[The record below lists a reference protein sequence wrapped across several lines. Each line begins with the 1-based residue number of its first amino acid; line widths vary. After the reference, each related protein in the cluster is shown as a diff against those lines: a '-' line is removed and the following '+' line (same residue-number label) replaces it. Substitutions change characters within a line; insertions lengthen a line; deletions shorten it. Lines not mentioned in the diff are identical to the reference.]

1 MSEIEKKIDATE
13 EVEKK
18 VVKKSTVKKTTVKK
32 TVAKKEEKTDTKAE
46 NKVETKKEEKTVKK
60 VAVKS
65 EKKAITKAKV
75 EEKKIDGAENE
86 ENKTTFADLGLSE
99 KMLAKITAKGYKFPS
114 AIQAWVIPLLL
125 NGNKD
130 IIGQAQTGTG
140 KTAAFAL
147 PILERLDAN
156 SKDIQTL
163 VLAPTR
169 ELAIQVAEEIKS
181 FADSWVRVQLL
192 YGGQNIRDE
201 LMGLRRWPQIVVGT
215 PGRVIDHLTKRRTL
229 KIENL
234 KYFILDEADEMLNIG
249 FKEEIEQ
256 IIEYTPKEKKV
267 LLFSATMPKS
277 IKDIV
282 NKYIKDHDLVSIERK
297 ELTNSNIEQKC
308 YKVND
313 RDKFEALCRVIEV
326 EFDFYGILFCRTKAD
341 VDNVAAQLMTRG
353 YKVEGIHGDIDQ
365 KMREKTLARFKNGA
379 IKILVAT
386 DVAARWIDVNNL
398 THVVNYSLPDN
409 PETYTHRIWRTWRAG
424 NKGEAISF
432 VSRRDSRML
441 SWVERTIKSKIKV
454 ETLPKVSDVIEF
466 KKKRLI
472 DNTKLLLENV
482 DELHYV
488 DLAKD
493 LLELDN
499 SPAEILAAIL
509 KEGYGK
515 EFSTTHYSDLKEDS
529 FNSDSRGNSRADSW
543 VAGEKRLFV
552 AKGKLDNFTPGSL
565 IQFIEKETN
574 SKLGDVGNI
583 DILREFSFIN
593 LKDDDADHVLRTFK
607 ELNSRKPVIVQAK
620 AKDSGGSRGWYRGWS
635 SRGGSGGW
643 YRGWSSRG
651 GSGGWYKGNSSR
663 SSSSR
668 GGYKGNRS

>member
-1 MSEIEKKIDATE
+1 MTEIEKKIDW
-13 EVEKK
+13 
-18 VVKKSTVKKTTVKK
+18 
-32 TVAKKEEKTDTKAE
+32 
-46 NKVETKKEEKTVKK
+46 
-60 VAVKS
+60 
-65 EKKAITKAKV
+65 
-75 EEKKIDGAENE
+75 AENE
-86 ENKTTFADLGLSE
+86 ANKITFADLGLSE

-125 NGNKD
+125 NGDKD

-140 KTAAFAL
+140 KTAAFGL
-147 PILERLDAN
+147 PVLERLDTK
-156 SKDIQTL
+156 STDIQTL

-169 ELAIQVAEEIKS
+169 ELAIQVADELKS
-181 FADSWVRVQLL
+181 FADAGTKIQLL

-201 LMGLRRWPQIVVGT
+201 LMGLKRNPQIVVGT
-215 PGRVIDHLTKRRTL
+215 PGRVIDHLTKKKSL
-229 KIENL
+229 KIQNL

-267 LLFSATMPKS
+267 LLFSATMPRS

-282 NKYIKDHDLVSIERK
+282 NKYIKDHDLVAIERK

-308 YKVND
+308 FKVNE

-386 DVAARWIDVNNL
+386 DVAARGIDVNNL

-409 PETYTHRIWRTWRAG
+409 PETYTHRIWRTGRAG

-432 VSRRDSRML
+432 VSRKDSRML

-454 ETLPKVSDVIEF
+454 EKLPEISDVIEF

-472 DNTKLLLENV
+472 DNTKELLEKTE
-482 DELHYV
+482 ELHYI

-493 LLELDN
+493 LLEIGN
-499 SPAEILAAIL
+499 PAEEVLAAIL

-515 EFSTTHYSDLKEDS
+515 EFSTTHYSDLKQENFS
-529 FNSDSRGNSRADSW
+529 SEWRENNRASAW
-543 VAGEKRLFV
+543 VAGQKRLFV
-552 AKGKLDNFTPGSL
+552 AKGKLDGFTPGTL
-565 IQFIEKETN
+565 IQFIERETN
-574 SKLGDVGNI
+574 EKLGDVGNI
-583 DILREFSFIN
+583 DIMREFSFIN
-593 LKDDDADHVLRTFK
+593 LADSDADMVLRFFKDD
-607 ELNSRKPVIVQAK
+607 NPRKPVIVEAK
-620 AKDSGGSRGWYRGWS
+620 SPSGGWDRGGSRGWFRGGNRGWDRGGSRGWYRGGNRGWD
-635 SRGGSGGW
+635 RGG
-643 YRGWSSRG
+643 RR
-651 GSGGWYKGNSSR
+651 
-663 SSSSR
+663 
-668 GGYKGNRS
+668 

>member
-1 MSEIEKKIDATE
+1 MSEKIEKKIDAAD
-13 EVEKK
+13 
-18 VVKKSTVKKTTVKK
+18 TT
-32 TVAKKEEKTDTKAE
+32 
-46 NKVETKKEEKTVKK
+46 NKV
-60 VAVKS
+60 
-65 EKKAITKAKV
+65 
-75 EEKKIDGAENE
+75 
-86 ENKTTFADLGLSE
+86 TFADLGLSE
-99 KMLAKITAKGYKFPS
+99 KMLAKITAKGYKYPS

-125 NGNKD
+125 NGEKD

-140 KTAAFAL
+140 KTAAFGL
-147 PILERLDAN
+147 PVLERLDTK

-169 ELAIQVAEEIKS
+169 ELAIQVAEELKS
-181 FADSWVRVQLL
+181 FADEGTKIQLL

-201 LMGLRRWPQIVVGT
+201 LMGLKRNPQIVVGT

-229 KIENL
+229 KIDNL

-282 NKYIKDHDLVSIERK
+282 NKYIKDHDLVAIERK
-297 ELTNSNIEQKC
+297 ELTNSNIEQKV
-308 YKVND
+308 YKVNE

-341 VDNVAAQLMTRG
+341 VDNVAAKLMTRG

-409 PETYTHRIWRTWRAG
+409 PETYTHRIWRTGRAG

-432 VSRRDSRML
+432 VSRKDSRML
-441 SWVERTIKSKIKV
+441 SWVERTIKTKLKV

-472 DNTKLLLENV
+472 DNTRELLTNV
-482 DELHYV
+482 DELHYI

-493 LLELDN
+493 LLELSDK
-499 SPAEILAAIL
+499 PEEVLAAIL
-509 KEGYGK
+509 KEWYGK
-515 EFSTTHYSDLKEDS
+515 EFSTTHYSDLKEES
-529 FNSDSRGNSRADSW
+529 FSDRDGWRDNRRANSW
-543 VAGEKRLFV
+543 VAGERRLFV
-552 AKGKLDNFTPGSL
+552 ARGNLDGMNPGEL
-565 IQFIEKETN
+565 IRFIEKSIN
-574 SKLGDVGNI
+574 GKIGDVGNI
-583 DILREFSFIN
+583 DVMREFSFIN
-593 LKDDDADHVLRTFK
+593 VKDADADVILRHFK
-607 ELNSRKPVIVQAK
+607 DENPRKPLIVEAK
-620 AKDSGGSRGWYRGWS
+620 SKDGGWSRWGRGWYRGWN
-635 SRGGSGGW
+635 SRGGS
-643 YRGWSSRG
+643 RG
-651 GSGGWYKGNSSR
+651 GSR

-668 GGYKGNRS
+668 GGYKGKRS